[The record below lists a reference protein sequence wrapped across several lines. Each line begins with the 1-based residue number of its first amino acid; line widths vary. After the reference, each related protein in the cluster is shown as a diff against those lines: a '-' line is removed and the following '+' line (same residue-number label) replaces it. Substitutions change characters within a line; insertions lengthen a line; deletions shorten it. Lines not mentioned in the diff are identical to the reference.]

1 MQFLDQQGAQYLWD
15 CVKRL
20 TWSWDQITG
29 TPTIPSNEEILNY
42 VNSKIT
48 VTPAFSSG
56 TSLGVI
62 HVGDDNAYTLYMP
75 PINTVLGQYY
85 DIINKLDNG
94 QVIVQTQSMNGRLQ
108 ARLYDNVAGQQICAW
123 TDGPEWPDGGSIVR
137 ISNQN
142 TVGTRIATITIDGA
156 GYDIM
161 APAAESGSVNWD
173 DIEGKPSTF
182 TPSSHSHS
190 WSEIGSKPSGLV
202 TSVNITGSGNAVT
215 NASFSGGTLT
225 LTKSTISPGT
235 GADGNYYPTSVD
247 LSVSG
252 QTLNISIK
260 GTGMGEIKDSVT
272 LPSSDSGITQ
282 TEADGRYIKR
292 TGDTGMT
299 GNYTF
304 NGNINAA
311 AFYENSDE
319 RLKHNIRPISHE
331 ILYKI
336 GQVKLQTFQFKNDEK
351 NRYGAVAQQIENVG
365 LKQLVSEDAS
375 GMKSVNYIDL
385 LILKIAALEEKVN
398 MQEIKISELKR
409 ELDHYIYK

>member
-225 LTKSTISPGT
+225 LTKSTISTGT
-235 GADGNYYPTSVD
+235 GGLDQSAAD
-247 LSVSG
+247 
-252 QTLNISIK
+252 
-260 GTGMGEIKDSVT
+260 
-272 LPSSDSGITQ
+272 
-282 TEADGRYIKR
+282 ARYIKKGGETGI
-292 TGDTGMT
+292 TGD
-299 GNYTF
+299 YTF

-351 NRYGAVAQQIENVG
+351 SRYGVIAQQIENVG